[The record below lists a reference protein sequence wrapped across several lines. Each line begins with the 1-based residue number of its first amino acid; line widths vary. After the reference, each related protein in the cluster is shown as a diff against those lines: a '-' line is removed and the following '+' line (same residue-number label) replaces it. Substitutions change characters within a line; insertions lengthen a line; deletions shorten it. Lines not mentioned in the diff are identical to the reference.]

1 MTAAL
6 LIKGVK
12 LVAALGVT
20 KVVTDVIK
28 TNTVTETMIQ
38 KVMVNVGSFVLGSMI
53 MDKASAH
60 VRDAISSITTEI
72 KEAKQEEDDEPE
84 SSEKGEAS

>member
-1 MTAAL
+1 MSAAL

-20 KVVTDVIK
+20 KVVTDIVK

-38 KVMVNVGSFVLGSMI
+38 KVMVNVGGFVLGSMI
-53 MDKASAH
+53 MDQTSKH
-60 VRDAISSITTEI
+60 VNDAIGTITDQI
-72 KEAKQEEDDEPE
+72 KEAKQKDNNEPE
-84 SSEKGEAS
+84 SSEKDEAS